1 MEIIKL
7 TSIEAV
13 NEDLEKFTGK
23 VFTVLDDDSYREDF
37 PDRTESFH
45 CSRTLNK
52 KLFNLL
58 MDKGMKMGEKISFEF
73 IKSELKKEVGK

>member
-7 TSIEAV
+7 TSVKAI

-23 VFTVLDDDSYREDF
+23 VFVVLDDDSYNEDF

-45 CSRTLNK
+45 VSRILNK
-52 KLFNLL
+52 KLFNFL
-58 MDKGMKMGEKISFEF
+58 MDKGMKMGKKISFEF
-73 IKSELKKEVGK
+73 IKTELAKERRR